1 MHEPKE
7 EEMTERHQPTTKA
20 RMVCGLT
27 QSSAGDALLRAA
39 IAHCR
44 EHDFELVAVW
54 IVDPTAFQSPNAVA
68 GGPGAWGLVGAWS
81 DTLERARAE
90 GLVAGT
96 VFRFGEPTRILEEE
110 RQAFGAEMA
119 FRPPTSRSDAARY
132 AVGARTAA
140 RRTSARSRTSP
151 RPGAVAV

>member
-7 EEMTERHQPTTKA
+7 EEMPERHQPKTKA

-81 DTLERARAE
+81 GTLERARAE